1 MVVRRM
7 MGPSLETD
15 AVFRCCTVGELLQD
29 GDSVSVMTVQEKC
42 DEKSLGAASGH
53 RKVTCRQFGTAPLR
67 LSLRAG
73 FLEKREKGR
82 TPSYFVSVLKTNPR
96 YTFRVEVAH
105 PPEGNHLPGRPIFQ
119 CDPFQD
125 LRLRHNREVLF
136 RP

>member
-1 MVVRRM
+1 
-7 MGPSLETD
+7 
-15 AVFRCCTVGELLQD
+15 LQD

-105 PPEGNHLPGRPIFQ
+105 PPGSKGGTPPQGLSGSPVTPASTLA
-119 CDPFQD
+119 PFGGP
-125 LRLRHNREVLF
+125 VL
-136 RP
+136 